1 LNIFR
6 KLACAALVVASGV
19 PAVQAAPAVAA
30 KPFTRL
36 EPAQGEKVRGSGPML
51 IGAELRGAGKALE
64 PGSVVLRVDGVNVT
78 RHLQLKGS
86 AVEYRAYL
94 DAGPH
99 TAELL
104 LRDRAGHEERTAWNF
119 EVVRPYWAWPFS
131 SDDEE
136 EDDFEGDGWW
146 FWER

>member
-1 LNIFR
+1 MNIFR
-6 KLACAALVVASGV
+6 KLAWATLVAAAGL
-19 PAVQAAPAVAA
+19 PAAQAAPAAAPVAA
-30 KPFTRL
+30 PFTRL
-36 EPAQGEKVRGSGPML
+36 EPARGEKVRGTGPMR
-51 IGAELRGAGKALE
+51 IGAQLRSAAE

-86 AVEYRAYL
+86 AVEYEAYL
-94 DAGPH
+94 DVGQH

-104 LRDRAGHEERTAWNF
+104 LRDRAGHEERAAWNF

-131 SDDEE
+131 SDDDED
-136 EDDFEGDGWW
+136 DDFEGDGWW